1 MAEHNLYGP
10 QIGPALEQVRREGVP
25 EGVRAY
31 ILGDPR
37 LKGLMLYYLPV
48 PLARH
53 PLPQSRDEERF
64 RLPRLEHRRS
74 RRPKVFEEFLARLVP
89 HGDYPLLGPLSV
101 NNDEAELEVH
111 VVEFQT
117 DELRHPDSRGVER
130 LQHGRVPEPLGG
142 GFVRGR
148 EQFLYFVECDYAR
161 KPLFHFRRGYAGG
174 GVFLYDLLHEEVLE
188 ELPYRYDASYYGGG
202 VIALIFELREVF
214 EYVAVFYFPRRARA
228 RFFHEKDKFPQVPAV
243 GFE

>member
-1 MAEHNLYGP
+1 MAEHDLYGP
-10 QIGPALEQVRREGVP
+10 QVGPALEQVRREGVP

-37 LKGLMLYYLPV
+37 FKGLMLYYLPV
-48 PLARH
+48 PLACH
-53 PLPQSRDEERF
+53 PLPQSRDEERL

-74 RRPKVFEEFLARLVP
+74 RRLEVFEEFLARLVP
-89 HGDYPLLGPLSV
+89 HGDYPLLGTLSV

-111 VVEFQT
+111 VVKLQA
-117 DELRHPDSRGVER
+117 DELRHPDSG
-130 LQHGRVPEPLGG
+130 
-142 GFVRGR
+142 GR
-148 EQFLYFVECDYAR
+148 EQPLYFVESDYAR

-202 VIALIFELREVF
+202 VIALIFKVREVI
-214 EYVAVFYFPRRARA
+214 EYVAVFYFPGRARA

-243 GFE
+243 GF